1 MQSVATTGALGRAE
15 GRGLPAP
22 LGAPLRWLSRQNRK
36 NLAGAAILI
45 PIIAIAF
52 LEPVLPLRDPLA
64 PAPAVSLQSPS
75 IDHPFGTDKL
85 GRDIFSRTVNGAR
98 ISLMVG
104 FTAAGIALAVGI
116 ILGTLAGFM
125 GRTVDSIISTITDVA
140 MSFPSLLL
148 VLAIVA
154 VFGNGF
160 TQLVLAIAVAD
171 APRAVRLQRSL
182 ALGLRSRSYIDAAR
196 LASSPTWRI
205 LLRHVLP
212 NTMAPMIVV
221 ASIYAANAII
231 LEASLSFLGLGI
243 VPPNPS
249 WGNIINDG
257 RAYLDNAWWIS
268 TFPGLAIALVTV
280 GLHLFSDGIR
290 QNLDPRLAA

>member
-1 MQSVATTGALGRAE
+1 
-15 GRGLPAP
+15 
-22 LGAPLRWLSRQNRK
+22 
-36 NLAGAAILI
+36 
-45 PIIAIAF
+45 
-52 LEPVLPLRDPLA
+52 
-64 PAPAVSLQSPS
+64 
-75 IDHPFGTDKL
+75 
-85 GRDIFSRTVNGAR
+85 
-98 ISLMVG
+98 
-104 FTAAGIALAVGI
+104 
-116 ILGTLAGFM
+116 
-125 GRTVDSIISTITDVA
+125 
-140 MSFPSLLL
+140 LLL